1 MYFLVLMGLS
11 QAQTLQVT
19 SMKSIFLLIGS
30 LYANAGGGDGHSH
43 GGGGETEHLY
53 PIVAVFV
60 VLIIIG
66 FGVGHFLN
74 KKK

>member
-1 MYFLVLMGLS
+1 MYFLVLMGSL
-11 QAQTLQVT
+11 QAQTQQVI
-19 SMKSIFLLIGS
+19 SMKSILLLLGS
-30 LYANAGGGDGHSH
+30 LYAQAGGGEGHSH
-43 GGGGETEHLY
+43 GDGGETEHLY
-53 PIVAVFV
+53 PIIAVFV